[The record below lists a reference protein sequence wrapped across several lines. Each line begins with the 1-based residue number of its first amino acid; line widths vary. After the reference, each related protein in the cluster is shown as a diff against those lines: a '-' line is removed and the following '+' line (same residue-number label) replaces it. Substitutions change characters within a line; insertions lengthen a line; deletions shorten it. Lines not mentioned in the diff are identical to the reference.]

1 MYITKVEGS
10 VLAFI
15 VKKLLHLTVMELY
28 STCMSLLLLHVLY
41 MCPFNQSIV

>member
-15 VKKLLHLTVMELY
+15 VKKLLHLTVMEL
-28 STCMSLLLLHVLY
+28 SLLHVLY
-41 MCPFNQSIV
+41 MCPFNQSTV